1 MSHLNIF
8 KACKNKK
15 TSKHPANFFTFL
27 TSNLLPEVLTNFLWG
42 GKQAEEHDHP
52 SRKLHNRG
60 HQEGV
65 LHTATVSTLF
75 QCLVV
80 GNVKWGGGA
89 TIKHVCLCVLHLISI
104 FENTGSKESTQDVA
118 YRGACTPQ
126 AKHKTTT
133 EKEINGIKFIYRTA
147 LSIFYSV
154 TRRF

>member
-1 MSHLNIF
+1 MQ
-8 KACKNKK
+8 KQKNKQTPCK
-15 TSKHPANFFTFL
+15 FFTFL

-80 GNVKWGGGA
+80 GNVKWGGGGGGNNK
-89 TIKHVCLCVLHLISI
+89 TCLSMCASPHIHI
-104 FENTGSKESTQDVA
+104 
-118 YRGACTPQ
+118 
-126 AKHKTTT
+126 
-133 EKEINGIKFIYRTA
+133 
-147 LSIFYSV
+147 
-154 TRRF
+154 